1 MGGIEGGRGDER
13 AKEAGTEGWGL
24 REGWSAGMWKGRK
37 RKDEGVRERRR
48 DEKRGRGTRKLA
60 GRQRIAEKGRDS
72 EEGN

>member
-13 AKEAGTEGWGL
+13 AKEVGTEGWGL

-48 DEKRGRGTRKLA
+48 NEKRGRRARKLGEA
-60 GRQRIAEKGRDS
+60 RIAGKVRDR